1 MNDITGTPSTRAAT
15 QQIADRDGV
24 DVISK
29 RRRQVRL
36 VFRAA
41 NDASEEAI
49 RNLING
55 GLAEMI
61 AAYIGGK
68 LARNRHAGTVVKECH
83 AAKSNLKGRT
93 NEDREY

>member
-1 MNDITGTPSTRAAT
+1 M
-15 QQIADRDGV
+15 
-24 DVISK
+24 ISK

-68 LARNRHAGTVVKECH
+68 LARNRHAGTVVKECD
-83 AAKSNLKGRT
+83 AAKSNLKAGPMKT
-93 NEDREY
+93 GSINHHPPGFAAQQMKIIGKTK

>member
-1 MNDITGTPSTRAAT
+1 MNDITSTSSTRAAT
-15 QQIADRDGV
+15 RQIADRNGV

-41 NDASEEAI
+41 NDVSEEAI

-68 LARNRHAGTVVKECH
+68 LARNRHAGTVAKERR
-83 AAKSNLKGRT
+83 AAKPNLKSRT
-93 NEDREY
+93 NEYREY